1 MNIDSRLPAQHGPAV
16 LMPTAPLP
24 DDLTLILA
32 AQRGDVDAFNNL
44 VVRYQNAAYTV
55 AYRLLGE
62 PFAASDAAQDGF
74 INAFRKIR
82 EYRGGSFKAWLLR
95 IVTNIAYDQLRYEK
109 RRPATAIDDLPGGE
123 TDDGPPLPSHDIT
136 PEDAAEQHEVQR
148 ALQDCMNGLPDDQ
161 RLTLVMFD
169 VEGYSYQE
177 IADSSAVQLGTVKS
191 RLSRA
196 RLGMRRCLDG
206 KKELFPQF
214 FRPVD

>member
-1 MNIDSRLPAQHGPAV
+1 MSNAQP
-16 LMPTAPLP
+16 P

-32 AQRGDVDAFNNL
+32 AQRGDAESFNML
-44 VVRYQNAAYTV
+44 VTRYQNAAYTV

-62 PFAASDAAQDGF
+62 PFAASDAAQDAF

-95 IVTNIAYDQLRYEK
+95 IVTNVAYDAMRYEK
-109 RRPATAIDDLPGGE
+109 RRPATGIDDLPGAE
-123 TDDGPPLPSHDIT
+123 ADDGPPLASGDPT
-136 PEDAAEQHEVQR
+136 PEDAAEQHEIQR
-148 ALQDCMNGLPDDQ
+148 AIQECIGSLPEDQ

-169 VEGYSYQE
+169 IEGYSYQE
-177 IADSSAVQLGTVKS
+177 IADTSRVQLGTIKS

-206 KKELFPQF
+206 KRELFPDI
-214 FRPVD
+214 FRSVK

>member
-1 MNIDSRLPAQHGPAV
+1 MNIDPRFYTQPGPAV
-16 LMPTAPLP
+16 SMHSAQPP

-32 AQRGDVDAFNNL
+32 AQRGDIDAFNGL
-44 VVRYQNAAYTV
+44 VTRYQNAAYTV

-95 IVTNIAYDQLRYEK
+95 IVSNIAYDQMRYEK
-109 RRPATAIDDLPGGE
+109 RRPATGIDDLPGGD
-123 TDDGPPLPSHDIT
+123 TDDGPPLPSHDQT
-136 PEDAAEQHEVQR
+136 PEDAVEQREVQR
-148 ALQDCMNGLPDDQ
+148 ALQECMNGLPEDQ

-169 VEGYSYQE
+169 IEGYSYQD
-177 IADSSAVQLGTVKS
+177 IADSSSVQLGTVKS

-206 KKELFPQF
+206 KKELFPQI